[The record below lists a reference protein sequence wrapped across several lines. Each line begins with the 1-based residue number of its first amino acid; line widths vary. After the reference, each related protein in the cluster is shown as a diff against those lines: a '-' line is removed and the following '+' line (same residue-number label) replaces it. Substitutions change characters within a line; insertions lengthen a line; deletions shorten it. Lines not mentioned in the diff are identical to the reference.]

1 MSLMGID
8 IGTTGCKA
16 AAFSQDGSCVA
27 TSYREYP
34 TLYPREGW
42 MELDSRQVIQQVFAC
57 IADVAAHSKRDPITA
72 MCISSMGEAMTPI
85 SAKGEILGNSI
96 LHTDLRGGEY
106 VEKLSAEIGQQAFYA
121 INPNIIGP
129 NYSLP
134 KLLWLKDHQPD
145 IYNGAWKLLLWAD
158 LVGFMLGGEP
168 LTSFSLANR
177 TLLFDIHK
185 EDWSEQLLGWSGLD
199 REKFPKPVPGGTLA
213 GHVSSEMAARLGL
226 PDNVQIV
233 VGGHDQCCNS
243 LGAGIFE
250 AGKACCGIG
259 TVECI
264 APVYGRIPTAEE
276 MLPCGLNVEHH
287 VLKGLYVS
295 FIYNQSGV
303 LVRWFRDTFAAAD
316 KLLLEGNEDLY
327 DILMRELPPEP
338 TRLLVLPHFEIT
350 GTPDFIADS
359 AGVIAGLRTT
369 TTRGEILKA
378 IMESSTMYFLESL
391 DALKAMGI
399 DMSGFVA
406 TGGGAK
412 SAAWLQIKADVLG
425 VPFVRPRITEC
436 GMLGAAILAGV
447 ATHEFSGVQ
456 EGVENFVN
464 RDRVFEP
471 NAKRHQQYQELYQH
485 YRQLYPAMKGLLK
498 DLSDRSV

>member
-8 IGTTGCKA
+8 VGTTGCKA
-16 AAFSQDGSCVA
+16 AAFSLDGSCLA
-27 TSYREYP
+27 TAYREYP
-34 TLYPREGW
+34 TLYPRESW
-42 MELDSRQVIQQVFAC
+42 MELDSRQVLEHVFAC
-57 IADVAAHSKRDPITA
+57 IAEVAAHTKRDPITA
-72 MCISSMGEAMTPI
+72 LCISSMGEAMTPV
-85 SAKGEILGNSI
+85 SAGREILGNSI
-96 LHTDLRGGEY
+96 LHTDLRGSEY
-106 VEKLSAEIGQQAFYA
+106 VERLSAEIGQQAFYA
-121 INPNIIGP
+121 INPNILGP

-134 KLLWLKDHQPD
+134 KLLWLREHQPEVYQD
-145 IYNGAWKLLLWAD
+145 AWKFLLWAD
-158 LVGFMLGGEP
+158 LIAFMLGGEP
-168 LTSFSLANR
+168 LTSHSLANR

-185 EDWSEQLLGWSGLD
+185 EDWSDSLLGWSGLERD
-199 REKFPKPVPGGTLA
+199 KFPIP
-213 GHVSSEMAARLGL
+213 VSSGTRAGYVSKEMAERLGL
-226 PDNVQIV
+226 PKDVQIV

-264 APVYGRIPTAEE
+264 APTYAQIPSAEE

-316 KLLLEGNEDLY
+316 KQLLDGKEDLY
-327 DILMRELPPEP
+327 DVLMRELPPEP

-350 GTPDFIADS
+350 GTPDFISDS

-369 TTRGEILKA
+369 TQRGEILKA
-378 IMESSTMYFLESL
+378 IMESATLYFLESL
-391 DALKAMGI
+391 DSLKAMGI

-412 SAAWLQIKADVLG
+412 SAVWLQIKADILG

-436 GMLGAAILAGV
+436 GMLGAAILAGM
-447 ATHEFSGVQ
+447 ATGAFSSAR
-456 EGVENFVN
+456 EGVEHFVH

-471 NAKRHQQYQELYQH
+471 NAQRHKHYQELYGQ
-485 YRQLYPAMKGLLK
+485 YRRLYPALK
-498 DLSDRSV
+498 TVLTEL